1 MSKNRVLIA
10 INRHWYPSLLSKLD
24 LDRLHTLAD
33 VVNADI
39 PAAADK
45 KFLLEHISDV
55 DMVLTSWDT
64 AKFDDEVLECAPRLK
79 LLSHAAGSVR
89 PVVSDTLWQRGIKVT
104 SAAAAISHGVA
115 EFCLGLILMAS
126 KRVFWLNQSTHQGGW
141 MESASCF
148 GGLFELYQ
156 QNVGVIGAGHIGRRL
171 IQLLQ
176 NFDCRVFAYD
186 PFLSVDQARALG
198 CQKVETIE
206 ELFSTCRVVSLNAP
220 TNEGTRN
227 MLRGHHFA
235 ALRPGSVFVNTAGSI
250 QINEPEFLRELNRG
264 NFVACIDRCEVEPC
278 ALDHPY
284 RTLPNVILTPHIAG
298 TAAENR
304 LRIGTFAVNELEAFL
319 QSKPLVHEVTEES
332 LAAMA

>member
-10 INRHWYPSLLSKLD
+10 INRHWYPSLLSKSD

-33 VVNADI
+33 VVNNDI
-39 PAAADK
+39 PAVADK
-45 KFLLEHISDV
+45 KFLLEHIRDA

-64 AKFDDEVLECAPRLK
+64 AKFDEEVLEAAPRLK

-141 MESASCF
+141 MESAACF

-171 IQLLQ
+171 IRLLQ
-176 NFDCRVFAYD
+176 NFECQVLAYD
-186 PFLSVDQARALG
+186 PFLSVDQAKALG
-198 CQKVETIE
+198 CRKVETLE
-206 ELFSTCRVVSLNAP
+206 ELFSSCRAVSLNAP

-250 QINEPEFLRELNRG
+250 QINEPEFISELSRG
-264 NFVACIDRCEVEPC
+264 QFVACIDRCDVEPC
-278 ALDHPY
+278 ALNHPY

-304 LRIGTFAVNELEAFL
+304 LRIGTFAVNEVEAFL
-319 QSKPLVHEVTEES
+319 LRKPLVHEVTEES